1 MLALRILGILTA
13 IAVGAGI
20 VVFIVTGD
28 RKYLRFAL
36 ELFRWAII
44 LALAF
49 FALIILERLISST

>member
-13 IAVGAGI
+13 IAVGSG
-20 VVFIVTGD
+20 VVAYIVTGNT
-28 RKYLRFAL
+28 KYLRFSL

-49 FALIILERLISST
+49 FALIILERLIGSM